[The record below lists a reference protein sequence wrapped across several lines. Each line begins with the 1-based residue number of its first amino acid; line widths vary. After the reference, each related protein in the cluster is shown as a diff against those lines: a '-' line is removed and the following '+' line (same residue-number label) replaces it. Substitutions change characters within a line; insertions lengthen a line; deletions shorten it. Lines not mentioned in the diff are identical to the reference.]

1 MNGTRHHP
9 ASRAAV
15 IGVRFAVVLALALL
29 TATTAFARTPTAK
42 ERGLLDFIGTLESN
56 GYDDYYRNVAES
68 PPRRLTT
75 MTVGEVL
82 DWQDRI
88 DARSNSEA
96 AGRYQI
102 MEDTLRGLVRQG
114 VVPEDALFDATTQD
128 ALAVYLLDQR
138 GWDPNRTGPNAGTD
152 LARMGDAI
160 AREWAALPVC
170 SGIRAGR
177 SAYDG
182 LAGNSARTTCDVWLK
197 VLANPDDPVAV
208 ADAIALS
215 RIIAASRAGQLSSPL
230 ETFLEDTRDT
240 FFDLTSKLI
249 PIATRL
255 LFSLLLIEW
264 VWTTARQVSEGADIV
279 TYLSTLTRRV
289 ALASIFLFLIN
300 LSDYSDLVIRS
311 AEALLGIT
319 MQGASIKVSDLFDQI
334 LSLAF
339 ELFGRTW
346 YNLAD
351 KLAAFVILIVG
362 AMLIGLI
369 VTAYIEVYIAFAAAV
384 IALGFAGW
392 SGTREIAVSYLK
404 KAAVKV
410 ISLFTALFCGA
421 LISQLVTLELNEESG
436 GPVLLAGL
444 LIILAMIMIRA
455 PAAMEQAMTGK
466 PGKSAAGRLAA
477 LIGGGVAGAIWKLS
491 TAKAAT
497 RGIPKG

>member
-15 IGVRFAVVLALALL
+15 IGVRFAVVLVLVLALALL
-29 TATTAFARTPTAK
+29 TATTAFARPPTAQ

-102 MEDTLRGLVRQG
+102 MEDTLRGLARQG
-114 VVPEDALFDATTQD
+114 VVPEDALFDAATQD
-128 ALAVYLLDQR
+128 ALALHLLDRR
-138 GWDPNRTGPNAGTD
+138 GWDPNRAD
-152 LARMGDAI
+152 HVQMGDAI

-182 LAGNSARTTCDVWLK
+182 LAGNSARTTCDVWLR
-197 VLANPDDPVAV
+197 VLANPDDRVAV

-215 RIIAASRAGQLSSPL
+215 RIIAASRAGQLYSPL
-230 ETFLEDTRDT
+230 ERFLDDTRDT
-240 FFDLTSKLI
+240 FFDLTSALI

-255 LFSLLLIEW
+255 LFGLLLIEW
-264 VWTTARQVSEGADIV
+264 VWTTARQVSQGAGTAAYV
-279 TYLSTLTRRV
+279 STLAQRV
-289 ALASIFLFLIN
+289 ALACAFLFLIN
-300 LSDYSDLVIRS
+300 LGDYGDLVIRS
-311 AEALLGIT
+311 AEALLDVS
-319 MQGASIKVSDLFDQI
+319 MPQASIKASDLFDRI
-334 LSLAF
+334 LSLTF
-339 ELFGRTW
+339 ELFGRSW

-351 KLAAFVILIVG
+351 KLAAFVMLIVG
-362 AMLIGLI
+362 AMLVGLI
-369 VTAYIEVYIAFAAAV
+369 VTAYIEVYIAFAAAI

-392 SGTREIAVSYLK
+392 SGTREVAVRYLI

-410 ISLFTALFCGA
+410 MGLFAALFCGA
-421 LISQLVTLELNEESG
+421 LLSHLVTLELNGESG

-444 LIILAMIMIRA
+444 LIILAMVMVRA
-455 PAAMEQAMTGK
+455 PAAMGQAMTGK

-477 LIGGGVAGAIWKLS
+477 LIGGGAVRAIFRF
-491 TAKAAT
+491 TPT
-497 RGIPKG
+497 RIFMKGRR